1 MPRGINL
8 RFSGISDDS
17 RHVRKGDIFFAI
29 RGAKFD
35 GRKFIDEAVKKGAVA
50 VVAGKDFKVKIEGA
64 KVIRVADPRK
74 MLAQTASDFYGN
86 PSEKVR
92 VIGVTGTNGKTT
104 ITYLLEEVFRSA
116 GQKAGIIG
124 TIAHR
129 WADKVI
135 EAKNTTPGSIELARL
150 LSEMASAGVHY
161 CAMEVSSHS
170 LDQGRTAGIDFKAA
184 IFTNIT
190 GEHLD
195 YHKTFENYLKAKA
208 VLFSGLNPTG
218 LAVLNSDD
226 PNCGKIKKKTKARV
240 LTYGIKNKADITA
253 EEIKFGLNKTEFLVR
268 AKRWGAFG
276 LTSPLIGV
284 FNVYNILA
292 VTACALDEGISIEAI
307 KKAVADF
314 RGAEGRLEAV
324 RANRDFKIFVDY
336 AHTDNALENVLKA
349 LRHLVKNRL
358 IVVFGCGGDRDKFK
372 RPRMGAVSSK
382 LADYVVITS
391 DNPRGEEPSAIT
403 RQIEKGIGKGFRS
416 YEIILDRYE
425 AIKKAIEI
433 AGPRDIVL
441 IAGKG
446 HEKYQIIGDKALPFC
461 DREVVERVIAR
472 RRGAPTKQSPEI
484 ASLAKARSQ

>member
-1 MPRGINL
+1 MK
-8 RFSGISDDS
+8 FSGIADDS
-17 RHVRKGDIFFAI
+17 RQVRRGDIFFAI
-29 RGAKFD
+29 RGAKFN
-35 GRKFIDEAVKKGAVA
+35 GRKFINEAIKKGAAA
-50 VVAGKDFKVKIEGA
+50 VVAGKDFKKKIKGA
-64 KVIRVADPRK
+64 RVIRVADPRK
-74 MLAQTASDFYGN
+74 ALAQAASNFYGN
-86 PSEKVR
+86 PSGKVR

-135 EAKNTTPGSIELARL
+135 EAKNTTPGSIELERL
-150 LSEMASAGVHY
+150 LNEMAASGVRY

-170 LDQGRTAGIDFKAA
+170 LDQGRTDGIDFKAA

-195 YHKTFENYLKAKA
+195 YHKTLGNYLKAKTR
-208 VLFSGLNPTG
+208 LFSGLRSDG

-226 PNCGKIKKKTKARV
+226 PNCGKIKKKTKARI
-240 LTYGIKNKADITA
+240 LTYGIKNKADIA
-253 EEIKFGLNKTEFLVR
+253 ADEIKFRLDKTEFLVR
-268 AKRWGAFG
+268 TKRWGSFR
-276 LTSPLIGV
+276 LRSPLIGA

-292 VTACALDEGISIEAI
+292 VTACVLDEGISIEAI
-307 KKAVADF
+307 KEAVAGF

-324 RANRDFKIFVDY
+324 RTNRDFKIFVDY

-349 LRHLVKNRL
+349 LRQLVKNRL
-358 IVVFGCGGDRDKFK
+358 IVVFGCGGDRDRFK
-372 RPRMGAVSSK
+372 RPRMGSVSSK

-391 DNPRGEEPSAIT
+391 DNPRSEEPSSIT
-403 RQIEKGIGKGFRS
+403 RQIEKGIGKDFRS

-433 AGPRDIVL
+433 AKPRDIVL

-446 HEKYQIIGDKALPFC
+446 HEKYQIIGDKVLPFS
-461 DREVVERVIAR
+461 DKETVQRILNV
-472 RRGAPTKQSPEI
+472 
-484 ASLAKARSQ
+484 